1 MSHYKTLSKPLISNH
16 FLVSIFILIE
26 LHFCNLRKWIT
37 LYPISTVK
45 QTRWIDKVQ
54 NYSATTYRINKSSS
68 TVFSY
73 AWNKDHYQ
81 DKDQASS
88 YAALQD
94 IMHPPVRQETGIYE
108 HKLSANKNIY
118 NENRDFA
125 IAKSQ
130 FSPNPMLK
138 KGLTHYKEWISDH
151 LFTDLLSLV
160 WSLE

>member
-16 FLVSIFILIE
+16 FLVPIFILIE

-37 LYPISTVK
+37 LYQISTVK

-118 NENRDFA
+118 NITLFYV
-125 IAKSQ
+125 I
-130 FSPNPMLK
+130 
-138 KGLTHYKEWISDH
+138 GLIKLLIIWFDNNTKFIGRREPLYEKWTKE
-151 LFTDLLSLV
+151 
-160 WSLE
+160 

>member
-26 LHFCNLRKWIT
+26 LHFCNLREWIT

-54 NYSATTYRINKSSS
+54 NYSAMTYRINKSSS

-118 NENRDFA
+118 NITLFYV
-125 IAKSQ
+125 I
-130 FSPNPMLK
+130 
-138 KGLTHYKEWISDH
+138 GLIKLLIIWFDNNTKFIGRREPLYEKWTKE
-151 LFTDLLSLV
+151 
-160 WSLE
+160 

>member
-37 LYPISTVK
+37 LYQISTVK

-88 YAALQD
+88 YTALQD

-118 NENRDFA
+118 NITLFYV
-125 IAKSQ
+125 I
-130 FSPNPMLK
+130 
-138 KGLTHYKEWISDH
+138 GLIKLLIIWFDNNTKFIGRREPLYEKWTKE
-151 LFTDLLSLV
+151 
-160 WSLE
+160 